1 MKRIDVQT
9 STISS
14 TDTQNP
20 RKWHAVTFLA
30 LAQVCALSL
39 WFSATALIPSLK
51 AEFDLSGFH
60 ASLFSSSVA
69 VGFVIG
75 TLISALLSLSDR
87 FPPRLIFTF
96 SVLIAASSNGAILFF
111 SPLSP
116 EVIILRMMT
125 GIAMA
130 GIYPVGM
137 RMIATWAKNDTGLL
151 VGLLVGALTLGSASP
166 HLLNILEIDWLDW
179 RATLVGSSILALGA
193 AVLIQFVKLGHPIP
207 KAPPFQLSLALHG
220 WRDKAI
226 RLANFGYFGHMW
238 ELYAMWAWIGIFLLE
253 SYRLYGL
260 EDVTLSANITTF
272 ITIGM
277 GAVGSLFAGILADKL
292 GRTTITISAMLI
304 SGGCSIGIGFL
315 FGGSPLLIIIICMI
329 WGMAIVADSAQFSTC
344 IIELSPPNIIGT
356 MLTIQTCAGF
366 LISLLT
372 IHLIPYAVSAVGW
385 EYAFA
390 LLAIGPFLGA
400 AAMWRLRFH
409 PNAHLLAG
417 GKK

>member
-1 MKRIDVQT
+1 MQT
-9 STISS
+9 STIS
-14 TDTQNP
+14 TEENGHP
-20 RKWHAVTFLA
+20 HKWRSVTFLA

-39 WFSATALIPSLK
+39 WFSATALIPALK
-51 AEFDLSGFH
+51 AEFELSGFH

-87 FPPRLIFTF
+87 YPPRLIFTI
-96 SVLIAASSNGAILFF
+96 SVLIAASSNGAILLF
-111 SPLSP
+111 SPLSS
-116 EVIILRMMT
+116 EVIILRMIT

-137 RMIATWAKNDTGLL
+137 RMVATWARNDTGLL

-166 HLLNILEIDWLDW
+166 HLLNILDIHWLDW
-179 RATLVGSSILALGA
+179 RATLVGSSLLALAA

-207 KAPPFQLSLALHG
+207 KAPPFHFSLALHG

-226 RLANFGYFGHMW
+226 RLANLGYFGHMW
-238 ELYAMWAWIGIFLLE
+238 ELYAMWAWIGIFVLE

-260 EDVTLSANITTF
+260 ESSVLGANITTF
-272 ITIGM
+272 LTIGM
-277 GAVGSLFAGILADKL
+277 GALGSLFAGILADKL
-292 GRTTITISAMLI
+292 GRTTITIAAMLI
-304 SGGCSIGIGFL
+304 SGSCSIGIGFL
-315 FGGSPLLIIIICMI
+315 FGGSPVLIVIICVI
-329 WGMAIVADSAQFSTC
+329 WGISIVADSAQFSTC

-372 IHLIPYAVSAVGW
+372 IHLIPYAVTLVGW

-390 LLAIGPFLGA
+390 FLAIGPFLGA
-400 AAMWRLRFH
+400 AAMWRLRSH